1 MKNLM
6 FILMFCMAC
15 GGTVVPSE
23 NTSTGN
29 IVDTEVTGQV
39 DTEEASGAG
48 SDCEKACHGF
58 EFTECLSV
66 LMKVLPVGQALYT
79 ATCLE
84 RCDEFVVIYK
94 EISEEVPFKCLGT
107 AASCP
112 AVAECFE
119 VKE

>member
-1 MKNLM
+1 MS
-6 FILMFCMAC
+6 C
-15 GGTVVPSE
+15 GGVV
-23 NTSTGN
+23 TSNEGIPTGN
-29 IVDTEVTGQV
+29 IVDTEVIGQV
-39 DTEEASGAG
+39 DTEEASDVG